1 MFLPELLR
9 QQLVL
14 ALLTDLSYP
23 LESGVADLLNLRVP
37 VVEEVQEVGSGLG
50 LLLDVLSAGRVTAQ
64 LVENVNNLK
73 TDRTSR

>member
-1 MFLPELLR
+1 MF
-9 QQLVL
+9 

-23 LESGVADLLNLRVP
+23 LESGITDLLDLGVP
-37 VVEEVQEVGSGLG
+37 VVEQVQQVGSGLG
-50 LLLDVLSAGRVTAQ
+50 LLLDVLSAGGVTAQ